1 MQTKIILA
9 GAALIVGCLVA
20 SSALATSDKQFLSD
34 AIKGDNAEITL
45 GQLAAQKGGSDGV
58 RSFGQTLVTDHR
70 KAKDEAT
77 ALAADLEV
85 NVSGGVAWEA
95 QQELDKLQ
103 HLTGPEFDKEFVRFM
118 VAEHEKAISEFKGKA
133 GEGNRQ
139 VPQLAAK
146 ALPTLE
152 KHLQLAQS
160 LSGH

>member
-9 GAALIVGCLVA
+9 GATIIIGCLIA
-20 SSALATSDKQFLSD
+20 SSALAKSDKQFLSD

-70 KAKDEAT
+70 KAKDEAA
-77 ALAADLEV
+77 ALAAGLEV
-85 NVSGGVAWEA
+85 KISDGIAEEA

-103 HLTGPEFDKEFVRFM
+103 HLTGPEFDKEFVGFM
-118 VAEHEKAISEFKGKA
+118 AAEHEKDISEFKEKA

-139 VPQLAAK
+139 VPEFAART
-146 ALPTLE
+146 LPTLQ

-160 LSGH
+160 LGGH